1 MVFFMNLE
9 YNQQKTITFYLIFG
23 FFFLLRFHS
32 DSKSKRK
39 SSKKKKKIT
48 SIGINE
54 QELKYFLKNWKLNNL
69 PVKKQK

>member
-1 MVFFMNLE
+1 MG
-9 YNQQKTITFYLIFG
+9 KTPSYYDWDLTF
-23 FFFLLRFHS
+23 RS

-39 SSKKKKKIT
+39 SYKIKKKREENLT